1 MLKELDIKAKFG
13 DNPQQKHIQN
23 QYKMTIQR
31 KARNLNSCL
40 FINFEQISPHIQ
52 TVYDEQYSPVLNY
65 RGRI

>member
-1 MLKELDIKAKFG
+1 MLKELDIKSEIRRQPLNK
-13 DNPQQKHIQN
+13 NIQN

-52 TVYDEQYSPVLNY
+52 TVYDEQ
-65 RGRI
+65 

>member
-1 MLKELDIKAKFG
+1 MLKELDIKSEIRRQPLSK
-13 DNPQQKHIQN
+13 NIQN

-52 TVYDEQYSPVLNY
+52 TVYDEQYSLVLNY